1 MPQPTPNRL
10 DGWTSHPLDGWT
22 PHPRSLPSLLPPGRK
37 NVKDPEPMKVGSVG
51 MEIPDTQLVKE
62 VMAYAERE
70 LSVETLNH
78 SMRVYYWGEYD

>member
-1 MPQPTPNRL
+1 
-10 DGWTSHPLDGWT
+10 
-22 PHPRSLPSLLPPGRK
+22 
-37 NVKDPEPMKVGSVG
+37 MKVGNIG

-78 SMRVYYWGEYD
+78 SMRVYYWGECDWKVEMASAAVEAEA